1 MEKYQCIGIKE
12 RFETLR
18 DVAKK
23 DKARAFS
30 HVKAL
35 LKTIENQMQD
45 PDNDIVF
52 LRRYWWH
59 TNQLLKTIIAG

>member
-1 MEKYQCIGIKE
+1 MNKYQCIGIKE
-12 RFETLR
+12 RYEALR
-18 DVAKK
+18 EVSKK

-35 LKTIENQMQD
+35 LKTIESEMAA
-45 PDNDIVF
+45 PENDALF

-59 TNQLLKTIIAG
+59 TNQLLQMITAP